1 MAREQDKDGYLHKPC
16 TKAFAPWPSKAA
28 NHGPKYSMPRAAAGE
43 EETVD
48 TIMHADG
55 GALEDAE
62 EARSSSGNSGINVDL
77 GGEGRLLTLK
87 Q

>member
-1 MAREQDKDGYLHKPC
+1 
-16 TKAFAPWPSKAA
+16 
-28 NHGPKYSMPRAAAGE
+28 MPRAAAGE